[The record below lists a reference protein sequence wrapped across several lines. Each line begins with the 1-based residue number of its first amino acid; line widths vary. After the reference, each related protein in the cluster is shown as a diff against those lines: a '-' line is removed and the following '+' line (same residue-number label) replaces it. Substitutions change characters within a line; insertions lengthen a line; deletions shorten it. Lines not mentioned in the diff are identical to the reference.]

1 MREDLQILQVEG
13 LHIGFEGAPVV
24 RGVSFTID
32 TAEIVALVGESGS
45 GKTLSSL
52 ALNGLLPAAAT
63 WRADALAFRDAAG
76 NWQDLGTAATALRG
90 VEIGMVFQDPGAAL
104 NPLETCGYQVAE
116 ALVLRRGMSA
126 PAARAEA
133 LQWLSRVGLEDPE
146 RIFRAYPHELSGGQK
161 QRVMIA
167 AAMAPRPRL
176 LLADEPTTS
185 LDVTVQKQILELLR
199 GICRQSGTAVLFIS
213 HDLNLVRALADR
225 VLVMRHGE
233 VIEQGTAAEVF
244 DRPRQAYTRALLQ
257 CRPGLLD
264 RPHRL
269 PVLADFTPEEAA
281 TPPQRPAFVAG
292 TSAGNPASGQ
302 HPFLEVQGLSV
313 AFPLRRRHL
322 FEKRRWLRAVDDL
335 SFRVEAGQT
344 LGIAGESGS
353 GKTTLARVL
362 LGLVRPI
369 AGEVYLQG
377 ENVLSADLQRWGALR
392 RQMQLIFQDPFTS
405 LNPRIPVGEAIL
417 EPLRY
422 HCIGDSD
429 AERRERVAGVLQR
442 VGLSPGDMNRLPE
455 EFSGGQRQRI
465 GIARAI
471 ALHPRFLV
479 CDESVSSL
487 DVSIQ
492 AQTLN
497 LLRDLQE
504 ELGLTC
510 IFISHDL
517 SVIRFMSD
525 QVLVMKG
532 GCAVEYGPAEE
543 VLLQPTHPYTR
554 ILLESVPG
562 KG

>member
-1 MREDLQILQVEG
+1 MREDMQILKVEG
-13 LHIGFEGAPVV
+13 LHIGFDGVPAV
-24 RGVSFTID
+24 RGISFSID
-32 TAEIVALVGESGS
+32 AAEIVALVGESGS

-63 WRADALAFRDAAG
+63 WRADVLAFRDAAST
-76 NWQDLGTAATALRG
+76 WQDLRTSVTALRG
-90 VEIGMVFQDPGAAL
+90 VEIGMIFQDPGAAL
-104 NPLETCGYQVAE
+104 NPLETCGDQVAE
-116 ALVLRRGMSA
+116 ALVLRRGMGA
-126 PAARAEA
+126 AAARAEA
-133 LQWLSRVGLEDPE
+133 LEWLSRVGLEDPQ

-176 LLADEPTTS
+176 LLADEPTTA
-185 LDVTVQKQILELLR
+185 LDLTVQKQILELLR
-199 GICRQSGTAVLFIS
+199 GLCRECGTAVLFIS
-213 HDLNLVRALADR
+213 HDLNLVRVLADR

-233 VIEQGTAAEVF
+233 VIEQGTVADVF
-244 DRPRQAYTRALLQ
+244 NQPAQPYTRALLQ
-257 CRPGLLD
+257 CRPSLLN
-264 RPHRL
+264 RPRRL
-269 PVLADFTPEEAA
+269 PVLADFLPEEGL
-281 TPPQRPAFVAG
+281 PRHSPALVPETTDS
-292 TSAGNPASGQ
+292 TSAPSRQA
-302 HPFLEVQGLSV
+302 FLEVRDLRV
-313 AFPLRRRHL
+313 EFPLRRRHL
-322 FEKRRWLRAVDDL
+322 FEKKQWLRAVDAL
-335 SFRVEAGQT
+335 SFRLEAGQT

-362 LGLVRPI
+362 LGLLRPV

-377 ENVLSADLQRWGALR
+377 ENILSADPQRWAALR
-392 RQMQLIFQDPFTS
+392 RQMQLVFQDPFSS

-422 HCIGDSD
+422 HGIGGSE
-429 AERRERVAGVLQR
+429 AERREHVAQVLQR
-442 VGLSPGDMNRLPE
+442 VGLSLGDMDRFPE
-455 EFSGGQRQRI
+455 AFSGGQRQRI

-471 ALHPRFLV
+471 ALRPRFLV

-504 ELGLTC
+504 ELGLTY

-532 GCAVEYGPAEE
+532 GCAVEFGPAEE
-543 VLLQPTHPYTR
+543 VLLQPAHPYTR

-562 KG
+562 RG

>member
-1 MREDLQILQVEG
+1 MREDMQILKVEG
-13 LHIGFEGAPVV
+13 LHIGFDGVPAV
-24 RGVSFTID
+24 RGISFSID
-32 TAEIVALVGESGS
+32 AAEIVALVGESGS

-63 WRADALAFRDAAG
+63 WRADVFAFRDAAST
-76 NWQDLGTAATALRG
+76 WQDLRTSVTALRG
-90 VEIGMVFQDPGAAL
+90 VEIGMIFQDPGAAL
-104 NPLETCGYQVAE
+104 NPLETCGDQVAE
-116 ALVLRRGMSA
+116 ALVLRRGMGA
-126 PAARAEA
+126 AAARAEA
-133 LQWLSRVGLEDPE
+133 LEWLSRVGLEDPQ

-176 LLADEPTTS
+176 LLADEPTTA
-185 LDVTVQKQILELLR
+185 LDLTVQKQILELLR
-199 GICRQSGTAVLFIS
+199 GLCRECGTAVLFIS
-213 HDLNLVRALADR
+213 HDLNLVRVLADR

-233 VIEQGTAAEVF
+233 VIEQGTVADVF
-244 DRPRQAYTRALLQ
+244 NQPAQPYTRALLQ
-257 CRPGLLD
+257 CRPSLLD
-264 RPHRL
+264 RPRRL
-269 PVLADFTPEEAA
+269 PVLADFLPEEGL
-281 TPPQRPAFVAG
+281 PRHSPALVPETTDS
-292 TSAGNPASGQ
+292 TSAPSRQA
-302 HPFLEVQGLSV
+302 FLEVRDLRV
-313 AFPLRRRHL
+313 EFPLRRRHL
-322 FEKRRWLRAVDDL
+322 FEKKQWLRAVDAL
-335 SFRVEAGQT
+335 SFRLEAGQT

-362 LGLVRPI
+362 LGLVRPV

-377 ENVLSADLQRWGALR
+377 ENILSADPQRWAALR
-392 RQMQLIFQDPFTS
+392 RQMQLVFQDPFSS
-405 LNPRIPVGEAIL
+405 LNPRIPVGDAIL

-422 HCIGDSD
+422 HGIGGSE
-429 AERRERVAGVLQR
+429 AERRERVAQVLQR
-442 VGLSPGDMNRLPE
+442 VGLSLGDMDRFPE
-455 EFSGGQRQRI
+455 AFSGGQRQRI

-471 ALHPRFLV
+471 ALRPRFLV

-504 ELGLTC
+504 ELGLTY

-532 GCAVEYGPAEE
+532 GCAVEFGPAEE
-543 VLLQPTHPYTR
+543 VLLQPAHPYTR

-562 KG
+562 RG

>member
-1 MREDLQILQVEG
+1 MREDMQILKVEG
-13 LHIGFEGAPVV
+13 LHIAFDGTPVV
-24 RGVSFTID
+24 QGLSFSID
-32 TAEIVALVGESGS
+32 AAEIVALVGESGS

-52 ALNGLLPAAAT
+52 ALNGLLPVSARS
-63 WRADALAFRDAAG
+63 WADVLAFRDAAG
-76 NWQDLGTAATALRG
+76 DWRDLTTAAPALRG
-90 VEIGMVFQDPGAAL
+90 VDIGMVFQDPGAAL
-104 NPLETCGYQVAE
+104 NPLETCGYQVSE
-116 ALVLRRGMSA
+116 TLVLRRGMSA
-126 PAARAEA
+126 AAARAEA
-133 LQWLSRVGLEDPE
+133 LQWLSRVGLDDPE

-176 LLADEPTTS
+176 LLADEPTTA
-185 LDVTVQKQILELLR
+185 LDMTVQKQILELLQ
-199 GICRQSGTAVLFIS
+199 GLCRENGTAVLFVS

-225 VLVMRHGE
+225 VLVMRRGE
-233 VIEQGTAAEVF
+233 VIEQGTVADVF
-244 DRPRQAYTRALLQ
+244 DRPGQPYTRALLQ
-257 CRPGLLD
+257 CRPSLSD

-269 PVLADFTPEEAA
+269 PVLADFLPEEATLPHRQA
-281 TPPQRPAFVAG
+281 VVRGTTDSSPVPAA
-292 TSAGNPASGQ
+292 Q
-302 HPFLEVQGLSV
+302 PFLEVRGLTV
-313 AFPLRRRHL
+313 DFPLRRRHL
-322 FEKRRWLRAVDDL
+322 LEKRQWLRAVDTL
-335 SFRVEAGQT
+335 SFRLKAGQT

-362 LGLVRPI
+362 LGLVRPV

-377 ENVLSADLQRWGALR
+377 ENILSADPQRWAALR
-392 RQMQLIFQDPFTS
+392 RQMQLIFQDPFSS

-422 HCIGDSD
+422 HGIGGSD
-429 AERRERVAGVLQR
+429 TERRERVAQVLQR
-442 VGLSPGDMNRLPE
+442 VGLSLGDMDRFPA

-517 SVIRFMSD
+517 SVIRFMSE
-525 QVLVMKG
+525 QVLVMKNG
-532 GCAVEYGPAEE
+532 RTVECGPAEE
-543 VLLQPTHPYTR
+543 VLLRPAQPYTKL
-554 ILLESVPG
+554 LLESVPG
-562 KG
+562 RG